1 MSRSQAPDVLPV
13 LSPGRHRRVEE
24 GACFMEWASLLAG
37 ERWSDRPACTHPLL
51 AHLARMVNDATG
63 ETARSRLVRLIPSV
77 IGLVSDDPRWA
88 YAIASQVACRVLP
101 VAEAE
106 DQEVLAAGILTS
118 ERMLALAE
126 RRPADEVRADARV
139 ALSCAPAATAW
150 AREFTHGLVSLRST
164 HHPGESIV
172 EYAVQSVLRAD
183 PACADELLVEVLTEA
198 VALCEVLAGRRA
210 GVPVGAQPA
219 ATAT

>member
-88 YAIASQVACRVLP
+88 YAIASQVACR
-101 VAEAE
+101 
-106 DQEVLAAGILTS
+106 VLAAGILTS